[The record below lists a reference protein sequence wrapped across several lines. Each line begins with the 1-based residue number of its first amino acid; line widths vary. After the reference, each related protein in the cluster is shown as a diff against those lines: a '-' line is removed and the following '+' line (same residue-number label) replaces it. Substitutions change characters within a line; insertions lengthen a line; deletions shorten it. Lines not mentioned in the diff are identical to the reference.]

1 MHHPVG
7 QGGVCGAPEDL
18 MMRGDT
24 HEAAVMSFYGNSPEE
39 VLRDVHTSQE
49 PLPHGSRT
57 CMALSC
63 SPTLQCSHR
72 QSSLL
77 TLLCQRWPFHSSPGA
92 QYFLCL
98 TIRSTETSVH
108 TALLP
113 FRC

>member
-18 MMRGDT
+18 MMRCDT

-57 CMALSC
+57 CMAL
-63 SPTLQCSHR
+63 
-72 QSSLL
+72 
-77 TLLCQRWPFHSSPGA
+77 FHSSPGA